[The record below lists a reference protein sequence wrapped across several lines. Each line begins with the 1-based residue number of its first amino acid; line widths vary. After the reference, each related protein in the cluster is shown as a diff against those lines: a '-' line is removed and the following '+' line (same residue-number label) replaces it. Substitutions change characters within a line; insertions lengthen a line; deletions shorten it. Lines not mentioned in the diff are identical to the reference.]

1 MIVAINAPPFPES
14 IQEGT
19 LSTWHKKP
27 GDTVQKNEKLADI
40 ETDKIVL
47 EVTAPES
54 GVFKT
59 AKKKEGDSVASREL
73 IGQIDSEASTGGA
86 TEEAPEKPQP
96 KAKTAAP
103 PAPVEEEPEPVISRK
118 TETKTPAK
126 AAAPTA
132 RKAPAVEL
140 DDDLGPAVRKLI
152 IENNLNPAEINGTGR
167 GGRITKADVIR
178 HMEHSP
184 HLATKYGDA
193 SVESKGLEE
202 VVPPQPE
209 ETAEAISVK
218 RVKMSRL
225 RARIAERLVEAQR
238 TAALLTTFNEVNMK
252 PVMELRNRHR
262 DAFEKEH
269 GVKLGF
275 MSFFVKAAVEAL
287 RKFPVVNATVEG
299 DEIVYF
305 GHYHV
310 GVAVSSE
317 RGLVVPVIRNA
328 EQLSL
333 AEIEKATADFA
344 ARAQA
349 GKLDIEEL
357 TGGTFTISNGGVF
370 GSLMSTPIINPPQSG
385 ILGMHR
391 IQDRPVAENGEVVI
405 RPMMYLALSYDHR
418 IIDGREAVQFLVNI
432 KQNIEDPARMLL
444 QL

>member
-1 MIVAINAPPFPES
+1 MTTPIQAPPFPES

-27 GDTVQKNEKLADI
+27 GDTIQLNEKVADI

-47 EVTAPES
+47 EVTAPAA
-54 GVFKT
+54 GVLKSH
-59 AKKKEGDSVASREL
+59 AHKEGDTVTSREV
-73 IGQIDSEASTGGA
+73 IGHIDTATASVKTPPPSPAKPEPPA
-86 TEEAPEKPQP
+86 TESAPADPTP
-96 KAKTAAP
+96 KNVSTPRSTPTRKSAAP
-103 PAPVEEEPEPVISRK
+103 AL
-118 TETKTPAK
+118 
-126 AAAPTA
+126 
-132 RKAPAVEL
+132 EL

-152 IENNLNPAEINGTGR
+152 VENNLNPDEINGTGR

-178 HMEHSP
+178 HLEHSP
-184 HLATKYGDA
+184 HLATQYGDA
-193 SVESKGLEE
+193 SVENQALEE
-202 VVPPQPE
+202 LVPPQPE
-209 ETAEAISVK
+209 QKDELISVR

-225 RARIAERLVEAQR
+225 RARIAERLVEAQQ

-252 PVMELRNRHR
+252 PIMELRNRYR

-275 MSFFVKAAVEAL
+275 MSFFVKAAVEGL
-287 RKFPVVNATVEG
+287 RKFPVINATVEG
-299 DEIVYF
+299 DDIVYF

-310 GVAVSSE
+310 GVAVSSD
-317 RGLVVPVIRNA
+317 RGLVVPVIRNV
-328 EQLSL
+328 ETLSL
-333 AEIEKATADFA
+333 AEIEKAIADFA
-344 ARAQA
+344 TRAQA
-349 GKLDIEEL
+349 GKLDMEEL

-418 IIDGREAVQFLVNI
+418 IIDGREAVQFLVSV
-432 KQNIEDPARMLL
+432 KQNIEDPARLLL

>member
-14 IQEGT
+14 VQEGT
-19 LSTWHKKP
+19 LSAWHKKP
-27 GDTVQKNEKLADI
+27 GDQVQKNEKIADI

-47 EVTAPES
+47 EVTAPNA
-54 GVFKT
+54 GTVK
-59 AKKKEGDSVASREL
+59 ALKKKEGDSVASREL
-73 IGQIDSEASTGGA
+73 IAQIDASGASAPEAS
-86 TEEAPEKPQP
+86 
-96 KAKTAAP
+96 P
-103 PAPVEEEPEPVISRK
+103 PAATPTIEVEPEPVR
-118 TETKTPAK
+118 K
-126 AAAPTA
+126 AAP
-132 RKAPAVEL
+132 APARAPIERKMPAIEL
-140 DDDLGPAVRKLI
+140 EDDLGPAVRKLI
-152 IENNLNPAEINGTGR
+152 IENNLNPKEINGTGR

-193 SVESKGLEE
+193 SIENQGMEE
-202 VVPPQPE
+202 VVPPPQPAEAKE
-209 ETAEAISVK
+209 ETAVK

-225 RARIAERLVEAQR
+225 RARIAERLVEAQH

-262 DAFEKEH
+262 EAFEKQH

-287 RKFPVVNATVEG
+287 KKFPVVNATVEG

-305 GHYHV
+305 GNYHI
-310 GVAVSSE
+310 GVAVSSD
-317 RGLVVPVIRNA
+317 RGLVVPVIRSA
-328 EQLSL
+328 EQLGL
-333 AEIEKATADFA
+333 AEIEKAIADFS
-344 ARAQA
+344 ARAKT

-357 TGGTFTISNGGVF
+357 NGGTFTISNGGVF

-391 IQDRPVAENGEVVI
+391 IQDRPVVEDGQIVI

-418 IIDGREAVQFLVNI
+418 IIDGRDAVQFLVSI
-432 KQNIEDPARMLL
+432 KQNIEDPARLLL